1 MDERLILVIKAAVVS
16 LEKAEQLSDE
26 LSKSNTMFDNDE
38 VVERAKGILMFQRSF
53 DEDQAYKLLA
63 HMALKKKMKLSNL
76 STQLIDVAKMLVI

>member
-1 MDERLILVIKAAVVS
+1 MIETAVVR
-16 LEKAEQLSDE
+16 LENAEQLSDE
-26 LSKSNTMFDNDE
+26 SNKSNTMLDNDE
-38 VVERAKGILMFQRSF
+38 AVERAKSILMCQRSL